1 MEQQEFVPRSQPE
14 KQQPLDEEELEI
26 PAQPYY
32 WSTRPNTPKDEPSS
46 LYDVPM
52 AQSDTQGDYQNGYMA
67 QDTRADASRR
77 GEKINTGNQL
87 VIISQAPQAR
97 QQRQQSSFDG
107 DAHEYQYSPNNAGN
121 QQRSFPPFARPQVR
135 VRNPARWIWFI
146 VLGLI
151 FFTPLMQFLGA
162 LLAVVGAIIVVLLLS
177 FLLVLLV
184 GIPLMLFRFGRRWGR
199 FNNGQRPWRYNN
211 SWRGPWGW

>member
-1 MEQQEFVPRSQPE
+1 MEQQEFVPRSQSE

-32 WSTRPNTPKDEPSS
+32 WSTRPNTPKDEPTS

-52 AQSDTQGDYQNGYMA
+52 AQSDTLGDYQNGYMA
-67 QDTRADASRR
+67 QGTMADASQR
-77 GEKINTGNQL
+77 GEKIDASNQL
-87 VIISQAPQAR
+87 VILSQAQR
-97 QQRQQSSFDG
+97 QRQQSGPDG
-107 DAHEYQYSPNNAGN
+107 DAYEYRYGPNNAGI
-121 QQRSFPPFARPQVR
+121 QQRNFPPFARPQVR
-135 VRNPARWIWFI
+135 MRNPARWIWFI

-162 LLAVVGAIIVVLLLS
+162 LLAVAGAIIALLLLS

-184 GIPLMLFRFGRRWGR
+184 GIPFMLFRFGRRWGR
-199 FNNGQRPWRYNN
+199 FNNGQRRWRYNN

>member
-1 MEQQEFVPRSQPE
+1 MEQQEFVPKSQPE
-14 KQQPLDEEELEI
+14 KQQQMDEEELEI

-52 AQSDTQGDYQNGYMA
+52 AQSDTQGDYQSGYMA
-67 QDTRADASRR
+67 QETMADASQRD
-77 GEKINTGNQL
+77 EKIDASNKL
-87 VIISQAPQAR
+87 VIVSQAPQAQ
-97 QQRQQSSFDG
+97 QQRQQSGFDG
-107 DAHEYQYSPNNAGN
+107 DAHEYQYRPNYAGN
-121 QQRSFPPFARPQVR
+121 QQQNFPPFARPRVR
-135 VRNPARWIWFI
+135 MRNPARLIWLI

-162 LLAVVGAIIVVLLLS
+162 LLAVVGVILAVLLLL

-184 GIPLMLFRFGRRWGR
+184 GILFLIFRFGRRWGR
-199 FNNGQRPWRYNN
+199 FNNGQRRWRYTN